1 MQYSQ
6 EHLKTMVY
14 AKFGGQTECIMG
26 NSKIENEL
34 RRLPRPC
41 QFCTVY
47 LPLPKFWSQFEPI
60 FVFISLLLL
69 L

>member
-1 MQYSQ
+1 MSLSTLQNLLF
-6 EHLKTMVY
+6 H
-14 AKFGGQTECIMG
+14 
-26 NSKIENEL
+26 EL

-41 QFCTVY
+41 QFCTMY